1 MTISLDLDRGAAVR
15 HAQRASG
22 QVAALAP
29 MIAAGRPFPE
39 ITQQLLA
46 ARGSLD
52 SLLVRLVEIELSDCV
67 PAPETRGEV
76 DDLLRTA
83 LGRNAPP
90 RQSARPRHR
99 PITAQSLAQPEG
111 RTSP

>member
-1 MTISLDLDRGAAVR
+1 MTVSIAGERGAAVR

-22 QVAALAP
+22 QSAALAS

-39 ITQQLLA
+39 IAQQLLA

-52 SLLVRLVEIELSDCV
+52 SLLVRLIEIELQDCV
-67 PAPETRGEV
+67 PTSEKRDEV

-83 LGRNAPP
+83 LGRSAPARRP
-90 RQSARPRHR
+90 TRPRH
-99 PITAQSLAQPEG
+99 SSVL
-111 RTSP
+111 